1 MNRIMIAVP
10 VVLLFCFTGP
20 MVAQDIPQK
29 LPTHEFIVQ
38 FPGLRKD
45 KIFERVVRWLENNLR
60 SPKPVID
67 KEDEESGTIVG
78 NGMTEMRAGGD
89 SVDVRLTFT
98 IATDVRD
105 GKARFRFLD
114 LEITSGPD
122 AAWETMPADTL
133 WHRPAQKKFGAVVE
147 RLTEYVK
154 SRKE

>member
-10 VVLLFCFTGP
+10 VVLLFCITGP
-20 MVAQDIPQK
+20 MLAQDIPQK
-29 LPTHEFIVQ
+29 LLTHEFIVP

-67 KEDEESGTIVG
+67 KEDAESGTILG
-78 NGMTEMRAGGD
+78 NGTSEMRAEGD
-89 SVDVRLTFT
+89 SVDVHLAFT

-114 LEITSGPD
+114 LEVTSGPD
-122 AAWETMPADTL
+122 AAWETMPADTV

-154 SRKE
+154 TRKD